1 MTHAD
6 DVKGQ
11 VSSSKG
17 LLERAV
23 MYIPLYGGYRK
34 RNIARDTDR
43 EVRISVVRSLK
54 GVKIELA
61 NIHRNVVDNG
71 DVNAARDVER
81 LRVKVDTQSTKIEK
95 AANGYSGIWA
105 TIKKKDDELD
115 AVIDWDVKLLDDCA
129 ELRKASEVLRA
140 MSESKEDVKGAV
152 RELENKVD
160 DLLEKFLQRDLVIKG
175 LGE

>member
-17 LLERAV
+17 LIERAA
-23 MYIPLYGGYRK
+23 MYIPFYGGYRK
-34 RNIARDTDR
+34 RNVARDTDR
-43 EVRISVVRSLK
+43 EVRISLVRSLK
-54 GVKIELA
+54 GVKMELA
-61 NIHRNVVDNG
+61 NVHRNVVEKG
-71 DVNAARDVER
+71 DVNVARDVER

-95 AANGYSGIWA
+95 AVNGYSGVWA

-115 AVIDWDVKLLDDCA
+115 AVIHWDVTLLENAA
-129 ELRKASEVLRA
+129 ELRSASEALRV
-140 MSESKEDVKGAV
+140 MSEAGEDVKGAV

-160 DLLEKFLQRDLVIKG
+160 DVLEKFLQRDLVIKG